1 MDELTDKIEQLE
13 EEIKSMKLMEKQ
25 MRAALIKTENAESEL
40 SAQLENAQGDVEVG
54 QGEVKLNNE
63 SSRKVSQVVN

>member
-1 MDELTDKIEQLE
+1 MTDKIEQLE